1 MLNKTSSAMRPLV
14 GPAQRRISSM
24 AVHQRGAQTPATWS
38 GKDLSLPDI
47 WPTIAPPTGGKT
59 QHGFTRIYWERA
71 MLDLVESASADT
83 QARPA
88 LARAA
93 WSGDDLSPQ
102 DIWPALKAAPASWE
116 GGDLQPQ
123 DIHPTMA
130 KAVQRPKAK
139 VTPPALNVASSTA
152 WSGDDLSPQ
161 DIWPAL
167 KAAPASSWEGGDL
180 QPQDI
185 HPTMAKAV
193 QRPKAKV
200 AGARPALNVMASA
213 EWSGDDLSPQDIWPS
228 IQASPAADSKP
239 HLHTTFTISLPLA
252 AVRQQLRMSS
262 HAMASDASGM
272 YTPAPYEWG
281 YDRVGRG
288 YDVCRVGGDIAATSG
303 GAIAAAMASDAPASY
318 TPAMYEWGYDRVGR
332 GYDVCKMGVTT
343 LAGRGAA
350 AAGSS

>member
-24 AVHQRGAQTPATWS
+24 AVHQRDAQTPATWS

-139 VTPPALNVASSTA
+139 V
-152 WSGDDLSPQ
+152 
-161 DIWPAL
+161 
-167 KAAPASSWEGGDL
+167 
-180 QPQDI
+180 
-185 HPTMAKAV
+185 
-193 QRPKAKV
+193 
-200 AGARPALNVMASA
+200 AGARPALNVMPSA